1 MKRFTQWIP
10 LTAACAVIACA
21 GIGASQTAERLKP
34 RPEAREHGV
43 RLSQAMKYNIFIQ
56 DDQAAGQ
63 VVDFIVSDGG
73 CIDYIV
79 ASYDE
84 QYYLI
89 PYAAASFRYDDSV
102 VFVDLA
108 PARFEQVQFFA
119 QNDWPDYYV
128 PAYRQKVFTTFGVD
142 ARRGRATFRQNLDE
156 DARDR
161 REQREEN
168 RDLRR
173 EQREERRDAR
183 DRNRDAKD
191 RDLDDDR
198 DAARPPVPDRPTKPA
213 PPKPDLKTPKPN
225 PPATPAPPA
234 TPKKPAPKQPN

>member
-1 MKRFTQWIP
+1 MKRFTRWIP
-10 LTAACAVIACA
+10 LTTACAVIALA
-21 GIGASQTAERLKP
+21 GIGVSQTAERLKP
-34 RPEAREHGV
+34 RPDARDHGV
-43 RLSQAMKYNIFIQ
+43 RLSQAMKYDIYIQ

-79 ASYDE
+79 AAYDE

-108 PARFEQVQFFA
+108 PARFQQVQFFA
-119 QNDWPDYYV
+119 QDDWPDYYV
-128 PAYRQKVFTTFGVD
+128 PAYRQKVFTTFGLD
-142 ARRGRATFRQNLDE
+142 ARRGRATFRQNLDDDD
-156 DARDR
+156 DARNR
-161 REQREEN
+161 RERREEN

-183 DRNRDAKD
+183 DRNRDARD

-198 DAARPPVPDRPTKPA
+198 DAARPPVPDRPTKPV
-213 PPKPDLKTPKPN
+213 PPQPDLKTPKPN
-225 PPATPAPPA
+225 LPATPAA
-234 TPKKPAPKQPN
+234 PKKPAPKQP